1 MNIERPNIKISQY
14 IIDEFNQKKNLTLMK
29 QQQQQQQQLNKQ
41 QELLSSSLLN
51 NAADTTSSKLALLL
65 GGSILGIFYVLGIYK
80 MFEHQ
85 KTFSFPM

>member
-29 QQQQQQQQLNKQ
+29 QQQQQLNKQ
-41 QELLSSSLLN
+41 QEILSLSLLN
-51 NAADTTSSKLALLL
+51 NTADTTSAKLALLL

-85 KTFSFPM
+85 